1 MERELPP
8 DRRIAVLYLYHLRRA
23 RRWLV
28 FVLAGVAIALLPWS
42 GYLGASLPGE
52 HVVHHWDA
60 AWVGFDLFEAAALVG
75 TLVALLRGSPRLPL
89 LAAVAGTALL
99 TDAWFD
105 MITADFGWDFGI
117 ALIEAVFAELPLAAL
132 CYWLAIDATDALV
145 SAATEPAL
153 AIGPPPTSPPDRP
166 APGREPARTGGS
178 EAPTAGRT
186 SR

>member
-1 MERELPP
+1 MEAPP
-8 DRRIAVLYLYHLRRA
+8 SPEHRIAVVYRLRRA

-28 FVLAGVAIALLPWS
+28 VLLGGVALALLPWS
-42 GYLGASLPGE
+42 GYLGASLPAE

-60 AWVGFDLFEAAALVG
+60 AWAGFDLFEAAALIG
-75 TLVALLRGSPRLPL
+75 TLVALLRGSPLLPL

-105 MITADFGWDFGI
+105 IVTANVGWDLTV

-132 CYWLAIDATDALV
+132 CYWLAYDATGTLV

-153 AIGPPPTSPPDRP
+153 ATGPRPTSPPDRP
-166 APGREPARTGGS
+166 GQGREPARIAGT
-178 EAPTAGRT
+178 EAPSVGRI

>member
-1 MERELPP
+1 MQNPVPP
-8 DRRIAVLYLYHLRRA
+8 ERRIAVVYYQLRRA

-28 FVLAGVAIALLPWS
+28 LLLGGVALALLPWS

-60 AWVGFDLFEAAALVG
+60 AWVGFDLFEAAALVL
-75 TLVALLRGSPRLPL
+75 TLFALVRGSPLLPL
-89 LAAVAGTALL
+89 FAAIAGTALL

-105 MITADFGWDFGI
+105 LVTADLGWDFGV
-117 ALIEAVFAELPLAAL
+117 ALIEAVLAELPLAAL
-132 CYWLAIDATDALV
+132 CYWLAYDATDALV

-153 AIGPPPTSPPDRP
+153 GVGPPPTSSPARPGPDR
-166 APGREPARTGGS
+166 APARTTGS
-178 EAPTAGRT
+178 EAPSAGRT

>member
-1 MERELPP
+1 M
-8 DRRIAVLYLYHLRRA
+8 VYQLRRA

-28 FVLAGVAIALLPWS
+28 LLLGGVALALLPWS
-42 GYLGASLPGE
+42 GYLGASLPAE

-75 TLVALLRGSPRLPL
+75 TLIALLRGSPRLPL

-105 MITADFGWDFGI
+105 LVTADLGWDFGV

-132 CYWLAIDATDALV
+132 CYWLALDATDTLV

-153 AIGPPPTSPPDRP
+153 AIAPRPTLPPDRP
-166 APGREPARTGGS
+166 GQGREPARTGGT
-178 EAPTAGRT
+178 EAPSAGRT

>member
-8 DRRIAVLYLYHLRRA
+8 DRRIAVVYQLRRA
-23 RRWLV
+23 RRWLL
-28 FVLAGVAIALLPWS
+28 FVLAGVALALLPWS

-60 AWVGFDLFEAAALVG
+60 AWVGFDLFEAA
-75 TLVALLRGSPRLPL
+75 TLVVTLLALLRGSPLLPL
-89 LAAVAGTALL
+89 FAAVAGTALL

-105 MITADFGWDFGI
+105 VVTANFGWDFGV

-132 CYWLAIDATDALV
+132 CYWIALDATNELV
-145 SAATEPAL
+145 SVATTPVLAAAPR
-153 AIGPPPTSPPDRP
+153 PTSPPGRP
-166 APGREPARTGGS
+166 AQDREPARTGGS
-178 EAPTAGRT
+178 EAPTSGRT